1 MIIEKEISKAVR
13 LKRADLGLTKSHAS
27 QKIGISR
34 NTLRKIETEQN
45 ANVNSKV
52 FTRIMTWIIKNS

>member
-13 LKRADLGLTKSHAS
+13 LKRADLNLTKSSAS

-34 NTLRKIETEQN
+34 NTLRKIENEQN

-52 FTRIMTWIIKNS
+52 FSRVMSWIVKN